1 VYDPEA
7 DRYFWVGG
15 SGGRHSG
22 RDAQQQKV
30 LDKKR
35 RREEKKRQEKRR
47 ETEARRKEIQNRSR
61 REEHGAGHDAGRG
74 DAGGREGR
82 RRGNVSLPALL
93 LSRECGFCPCPG
105 SVARYYECSSNL
117 RLDEVRKARIQRS
130 PKVHFNAVLNASH
143 GFLWSR
149 GASNRVFDDRL
160 VVTNFASAASQ
171 AYPTKSPVIW
181 THCTESQCFYGF
193 MGSGQEH
200 GKVTVSPSTVSPLDA
215 TARYNAVK
223 GTLWSAQY
231 LDCGPF
237 LSVGESDR
245 ASLLQVS
252 NASLQNLHCRYYGS
266 DVLAQASVGD
276 RSLVLHGLRNGKV
289 HLTDWREAKASVG
302 VCKAGRSITELVSL
316 PQDSHQFA
324 ILGYSQLPRLWD
336 TRMLRPLVKYAS
348 SHLETLDGLRE
359 SFGSSLSPAA
369 TDMLDTLKL
378 RGTRSLRISSDCT
391 LLGCIKELKSLAS
404 SMSLNLIHLWSLKSG
419 KTMTISMDLK
429 GRSFKDFMF
438 LPPNLSTQLNLPANS
453 MFVVEQSKDCAS
465 EVPLEGSDT
474 HVKLMQMSIN

>member
-1 VYDPEA
+1 MPLEGFVYDPEA

-171 AYPTKSPVIW
+171 AYPTK
-181 THCTESQCFYGF
+181 
-193 MGSGQEH
+193 
-200 GKVTVSPSTVSPLDA
+200 VSFLFF
-215 TARYNAVK
+215 
-223 GTLWSAQY
+223 L
-231 LDCGPF
+231 F
-237 LSVGESDR
+237 LSVCLSLSLSLCLSLPNTSFHLF
-245 ASLLQVS
+245 SLL
-252 NASLQNLHCRYYGS
+252 LLLLLHIFTSSESCHL
-266 DVLAQASVGD
+266 DA
-276 RSLVLHGLRNGKV
+276 LHGKPMFLWFHGLWSGAWQSHCIAVNC
-289 HLTDWREAKASVG
+289 LS
-302 VCKAGRSITELVSL
+302 AGC
-316 PQDSHQFA
+316 DSEVQCCQ
-324 ILGYSQLPRLWD
+324 GD
-336 TRMLRPLVKYAS
+336 TLERPVL
-348 SHLETLDGLRE
+348 GLR
-359 SFGSSLSPAA
+359 A
-369 TDMLDTLKL
+369 
-378 RGTRSLRISSDCT
+378 
-391 LLGCIKELKSLAS
+391 
-404 SMSLNLIHLWSLKSG
+404 
-419 KTMTISMDLK
+419 
-429 GRSFKDFMF
+429 
-438 LPPNLSTQLNLPANS
+438 
-453 MFVVEQSKDCAS
+453 
-465 EVPLEGSDT
+465 VPFRRRE
-474 HVKLMQMSIN
+474 